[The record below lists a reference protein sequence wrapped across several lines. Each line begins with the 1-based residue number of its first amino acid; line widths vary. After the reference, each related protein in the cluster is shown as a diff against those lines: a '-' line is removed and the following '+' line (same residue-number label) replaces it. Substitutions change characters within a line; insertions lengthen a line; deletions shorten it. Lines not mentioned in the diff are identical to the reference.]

1 MFDIIPYMKNHNKI
15 VGPDFTINIGKD
27 ELGNDLII
35 DISKLSNLFVTGVPE
50 SGKTNFLHKI
60 ITTSSSKISA
70 DYLKFVLIDPKKI
83 EFGIYNCIPHLLTSV
98 IYESKKTILA
108 LKWIEKEIDR
118 RLDTFQTK
126 GVRDI
131 DTYYQKYILGKK
143 NKQEYI
149 PYIFVIID
157 EFSDIINEYPKEIE
171 GIINKI
177 VKRSHIVGIS
187 IIISTQLNNKDIIKI
202 IKAGDIRSRVVFKTA
217 NINESR
223 VILNTNGAERLE
235 TLGEILFQSKYMKF
249 PICLKL
255 SPIQEA
261 EIKKNINTIKTR
273 NNIEVSFID
282 TNYDDGEDE
291 MYEEAKRITIEAGK
305 ASTSYIQRRLKIG
318 YARAARLLDLLEN
331 KGVVGPGD
339 GAQARE
345 VIYNENGF
353 N

>member
-1 MFDIIPYMKNHNKI
+1 MKNYNKLT
-15 VGPDFTINIGKD
+15 GPDFIINVGKD

-35 DISKLSNLFVTGVPE
+35 DISKLSNLFVTGVQE

-60 ITTSSSKISA
+60 ITTTSSKISS
-70 DYLKFVLIDPKKI
+70 DYLRFVLVDPKKI

-98 IYESKKTILA
+98 IYEGKKTVLA

-131 DTYYQKYILGKK
+131 NTYYQKFILGKK
-143 NKQEYI
+143 GKQEYI

-157 EFSDIINEYPKEIE
+157 EFSDIINEYPKEIGE
-171 GIINKI
+171 IINKI

-187 IIISTQLNNKDIIKI
+187 LILSTSQIINREVSKI
-202 IKAGDIRSRVVFKTA
+202 IKDGSIRSRIVFKTA

-223 VILNTNGAERLE
+223 IILNTNGAERLE
-235 TLGEILFQSKYMKF
+235 TPGEILFQSKDMKF
-249 PICLKL
+249 PICVKL
-255 SPIQEA
+255 SPIEEV
-261 EIKKNINTIKTR
+261 EINKNINTIKTR

-305 ASTSYIQRRLKIG
+305 ASTSYIQRKLKIG

-331 KGVVGPGD
+331 RGVVGHGD

-345 VIYNENGF
+345 VLIKK
-353 N
+353 